1 LFYRRGTGSNYRLN
15 PTTFP
20 LTRAWRRK

>member
-1 LFYRRGTGSNYRLN
+1 MFYRRGTGSNYRLN
-15 PTTFP
+15 PTTVP